1 MLSILH
7 YCSTGQFP
15 TIQGITDEWVREIEQ
30 GDDHDLD
37 DQEQQGAQQGSSD
50 GHGSDQHRP
59 IDHHDHHQ
67 AGEGSSMKKLDHN
80 AKERVRRLKLN
91 ASYLAFRS
99 LLPESKKAKEKWSA
113 PYIIDRAL
121 DYIPQLQAEIDKLTL
136 EKANMLSVIEKQQQ
150 QQRPTIDGNQDVPK
164 EQTLTVSINEV
175 KRGEMI
181 IQICQKKNKLDH
193 ELSALIEKL
202 EGEGIHVLGSSSLLV
217 SEDRSCFHLHVQIVE
232 NPVEADYVADLH
244 KKLISWLS

>member
-1 MLSILH
+1 MSNPPFVSPLYGEEEDFSFPIEAPNDPINSTPNPLDIQEISPNSLPSSSIPMTDYQDLSMFLDYEEDFDSLI
-7 YCSTGQFP
+7 GQFP

-30 GDDHDLD
+30 GDDDHDLD

-99 LLPESKKAKEKWSA
+99 LLPESKKAKVLMSLYLHLEFVTFCLPLIFENDKETS
-113 PYIIDRAL
+113 IIF
-121 DYIPQLQAEIDKLTL
+121 
-136 EKANMLSVIEKQQQ
+136 
-150 QQRPTIDGNQDVPK
+150 
-164 EQTLTVSINEV
+164 
-175 KRGEMI
+175 
-181 IQICQKKNKLDH
+181 
-193 ELSALIEKL
+193 
-202 EGEGIHVLGSSSLLV
+202 
-217 SEDRSCFHLHVQIVE
+217 FH
-232 NPVEADYVADLH
+232 
-244 KKLISWLS
+244 